1 MKKGKLDEA
10 GFTLVEVMVA
20 FTIFALLTTAV
31 LFLFR
36 EGYRSYFQELDRQE
50 VEADLR
56 RALDRMSLRIREAEK
71 VEYLNPRDPSAGIK
85 VRLPNKEEYTY
96 TYNSTR
102 KELQEKGQSVTGP
115 VVTGAN
121 FNVRGSAVSVEL
133 KGEKGNSGEV
143 KLSTQVI
150 IRVGDQG

>member
-1 MKKGKLDEA
+1 MRKGKLYEA

-20 FTIFALLTTAV
+20 FIIFALLTTAV

-36 EGYRSYFQELDRQE
+36 EGYRSYFQELDRQK

-71 VEYLNPRDPSAGIK
+71 VEYLDPQDPSAGIK
-85 VRLPNKEEYTY
+85 VRLPKKEYTY
-96 TYNSTR
+96 TYNSLR
-102 KELQEKGQSVTGP
+102 KELQENGQPVTGP

-121 FNVRGSAVSVEL
+121 FNVWGSAVSVEL

-150 IRVGDQG
+150 IRVGEQG